1 MLTGSK
7 RLCLTSLHCVL
18 AEKPPFGWRQ
28 VMPLPKDLGALSVN
42 LSTATAEAGPLPD
55 PPAWPASTRTPE
67 PLARRPSSPVG
78 SLPASARDAL

>member
-18 AEKPPFGWRQ
+18 AEKPPCPILRLRLQPFGWRQ

-42 LSTATAEAGPLPD
+42 LSTATAEAGSSMTHLPEY
-55 PPAWPASTRTPE
+55 WK
-67 PLARRPSSPVG
+67 LKQK
-78 SLPASARDAL
+78 